1 MFKLYKNGS
10 IHENYFWNQNLR
22 EIYLYIPVE
31 KSVNSKQVTINLTSS
46 NIIVLIN
53 DIIKIEGIFPEM
65 IKLNDS
71 TQSIEEENKEK
82 VIVVYIAKKN
92 CREYWNCMFK
102 GETTIDTTKLE
113 AEKGK
118 LEDLDNDSRKTI
130 EKLMF
135 DSRQKQLQ
143 DKFLNKQIH

>member
-1 MFKLYKNGS
+1 
-10 IHENYFWNQNLR
+10 
-22 EIYLYIPVE
+22 
-31 KSVNSKQVTINLTSS
+31 
-46 NIIVLIN
+46 
-53 DIIKIEGIFPEM
+53 
-65 IKLNDS
+65 
-71 TQSIEEENKEK
+71 
-82 VIVVYIAKKN
+82 
-92 CREYWNCMFK
+92 MFK

-143 DKFLNKQIH
+143 DKFLNKQI